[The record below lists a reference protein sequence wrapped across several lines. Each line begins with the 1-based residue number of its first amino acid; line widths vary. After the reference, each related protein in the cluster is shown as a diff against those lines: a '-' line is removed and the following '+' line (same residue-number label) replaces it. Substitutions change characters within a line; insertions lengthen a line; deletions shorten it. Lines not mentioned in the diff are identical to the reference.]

1 MKNGLKTEWKK
12 MIRMRSVWIAILIGT
27 AICCVNFFENI
38 ETLAWFGSVSASGT
52 ISYGYSTLSIF
63 ANWIEGASAGIGQM
77 VFFIVYPILAA
88 IPFSWSLCRECQGG
102 YTNHLLTRE
111 SKRTY
116 LASKYVTVFAS
127 GGIAI
132 TLPLTVNFILN
143 AWILPICAPAAA
155 MVGGGDARY
164 LSYLLF
170 TKPMLYLICT
180 LLTDFCWGGLLAC
193 LGMTVS
199 LFFKNTTVALL
210 SPFVIFYGETILSDA
225 FLRTSG
231 HKEMGW
237 LNLLNAMTQNPA
249 PVWYV
254 WTILLSLLAVI
265 TIAYFLRGMR
275 DEML

>member
-1 MKNGLKTEWKK
+1 
-12 MIRMRSVWIAILIGT
+12 MIHMRSLWIAILIGT
-27 AICCVNFFENI
+27 AISCVNFFESF
-38 ETLAWFGSVSASGT
+38 ETLAWFGSSSASGT
-52 ISYGYSTLSIF
+52 VSYGYGTLSLF
-63 ANWIEGASAGIGQM
+63 ANWINGGGGIGQM
-77 VFFIVYPILAA
+77 VFFLVYPLLAA
-88 IPFSWSLCRECQGG
+88 IPFSWSLCREWQGG
-102 YTNHLLTRE
+102 YTNQLLTRE

-132 TLPLTVNFILN
+132 TLPLTVNFVLN
-143 AWILPICAPAAA
+143 AWILPICAPVAA
-155 MVGGGDARY
+155 MVGGGDALY

-199 LFFKNTTVALL
+199 LFFKNTMVALL
-210 SPFVIFYGETILSDA
+210 SPFVIFYGENVLCDA
-225 FLRTSG
+225 FVRTSG

-237 LNLLNAMTQNPA
+237 LNLLNAMTSNPA

-254 WTILLSLLAVI
+254 WTILLGLLAAI
-265 TIAYFLRGMR
+265 TMAYFLRGMR
-275 DEML
+275 GEMF